1 MGFTPLFY
9 WVCRGLGVDLT
20 LVPLFCAVALIS
32 AWPFSRWSGL
42 HASFA
47 YPLACIFM
55 APLWFYYTTSDVTQ
69 VVLGVGLVVLA
80 ANALRR
86 GAMRGI
92 LMAMAVLLIG
102 VWMKDWVI
110 QRDPF
115 TTIILTQDIS
125 IWWQLALTAL
135 HIPFLIFLVMT
146 LWISRLRGRHWWL
159 NMPNRDLLA
168 MLSGFVCVVLWVH
181 GIRESLLASLLAV
194 AALVSIA
201 PSITNELRLA
211 KVSGFRHP
219 ITSTLAIILMLF
231 LVTLSHAINLLPENA
246 PPSTQRMKPAG
257 AMGTV
262 YLQVLREGAACVF
275 ALLSIVT
282 WQLSCR
288 HGQDI
293 VVMATSTIRRQ
304 LPQNPKAK
312 VIALLGKLKLGV
324 MKVVTLLVD
333 ILLWKVG
340 LPLSN
345 LFLKIAK
352 LLQKPFKRK
361 VKVVN

>member
-1 MGFTPLFY
+1 
-9 WVCRGLGVDLT
+9 
-20 LVPLFCAVALIS
+20 
-32 AWPFSRWSGL
+32 
-42 HASFA
+42 
-47 YPLACIFM
+47 
-55 APLWFYYTTSDVTQ
+55 
-69 VVLGVGLVVLA
+69 
-80 ANALRR
+80 
-86 GAMRGI
+86 
-92 LMAMAVLLIG
+92 
-102 VWMKDWVI
+102 
-110 QRDPF
+110 
-115 TTIILTQDIS
+115 
-125 IWWQLALTAL
+125 
-135 HIPFLIFLVMT
+135 
-146 LWISRLRGRHWWL
+146 
-159 NMPNRDLLA
+159 
-168 MLSGFVCVVLWVH
+168 
-181 GIRESLLASLLAV
+181 
-194 AALVSIA
+194 
-201 PSITNELRLA
+201 
-211 KVSGFRHP
+211 
-219 ITSTLAIILMLF
+219 
-231 LVTLSHAINLLPENA
+231 
-246 PPSTQRMKPAG
+246 
-257 AMGTV
+257 MGTV